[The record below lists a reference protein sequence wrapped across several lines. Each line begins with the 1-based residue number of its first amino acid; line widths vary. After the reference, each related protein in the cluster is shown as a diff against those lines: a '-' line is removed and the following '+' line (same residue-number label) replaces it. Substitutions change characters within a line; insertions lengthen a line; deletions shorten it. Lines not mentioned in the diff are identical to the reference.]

1 VNANPSFWQRWSA
14 LLDVGVDPTPADG
27 REATAP
33 RLSRVVLDAAADP
46 AAVRIHPFSLRFAS
60 PALEAAFKEQYEREN
75 MPHIR
80 IALVVGVFL
89 VAAFGALDASV
100 PTPVRT
106 TLWLIRYGIL
116 CPTGVVAIV
125 LTFVPAVARHIEWL
139 LGVATFLVGAGIAVM
154 GLIAPPPSAYLY
166 AAGLTLV
173 IVFVFAALKLRFV
186 VASAVGWGTIAVF
199 TVGEVALHPVP
210 WLMVI
215 GNSAVLASE
224 GLIGMTAAY
233 FLEKLARRNFAQE
246 KLVKRVREFGSYRLA
261 ALLGKGGMGEVWRA
275 EHRLLA
281 RPAAIKL
288 IRPEKLGGADAEGR
302 HATLRRFEREAQAT
316 ALLRSSH
323 TIQLYDFGV
332 TDDGTLYYVMEL
344 LDGFDLD
351 TLVARFG
358 ALPWARVVH
367 LLGQVCDSLA
377 EAHEQRLIHRDIKPA
392 NIYACRYGRAID
404 FIKVLD
410 FGLVK
415 VHREPV
421 GTTMTDQGE
430 FAGTP
435 TCMAPEQIVPDGV
448 LDARTDI
455 YALGCVAYW
464 LLTGHHVFEAKT
476 AVQMLAHHLEAR
488 PTPPSGRTGGGQ
500 PIPPRLDAIVLACL
514 EKSPANRPQSVE
526 ALARDLASC
535 GGGDAWTAVLARSW
549 WSQHAVAVKEEV
561 LPSEQRVVMPSV
573 VSRPLEGWGR

>member
-1 VNANPSFWQRWSA
+1 MNAQSSFWQRWSS
-14 LLDVGVDPTPADG
+14 LLDVGVDLTPRDG
-27 REATAP
+27 SDVPPP

-46 AAVRIHPFSLRFAS
+46 AAVRTHPFTLRFAS
-60 PALEAAFKEQYEREN
+60 PALETAFKEQYQRESLR
-75 MPHIR
+75 HIR
-80 IALVVGVFL
+80 IAVVVGLFL
-89 VAAFGALDASV
+89 VAGFGALDALIV
-100 PTPVRT
+100 PAPVRT

-116 CPTGVVAIV
+116 CPAILVVFI
-125 LTFVPAVARHIEWL
+125 LTFVPAVARHVEWL
-139 LGVATFLVGAGIAVM
+139 LGVTTFLIGAGVAVM
-154 GLIAPPPSAYLY
+154 TLIALPPGSYIY
-166 AAGLTLV
+166 SAGLTLV
-173 IVFVFAALKLRFV
+173 IMYAFAAIKLRFAI
-186 VASAVGWGTIAVF
+186 ASAVGWGIIAVF
-199 TVGEVALHPVP
+199 VVGELALHRMP
-210 WLMVI
+210 WAMVVGSI
-215 GNSAVLASE
+215 GILGAA

-233 FLEKLARRNFAQE
+233 FLETLARRNFAQE
-246 KLVKRVREFGSYRLA
+246 KLVRRVREFGSYQLV

-358 ALPWARVVH
+358 ALPWARAVH

-377 EAHEQRLIHRDIKPA
+377 EAHERRLIHRDIKPA
-392 NIYACRYGRAID
+392 NIYACRYGRSTD

-415 VHREPV
+415 VHRERLD
-421 GTTMTDQGE
+421 TTMTDQGQ

-464 LLTGHHVFEAKT
+464 LLTGRHVFEAAT

-488 PTPPSGRTGGGQ
+488 PTPPSDRLGQ

-514 EKSPANRPQSVE
+514 EKNPANRPQTVD
-526 ALARDLASC
+526 AFARDLASC
-535 GGGDAWTAVLARSW
+535 GGDDAWTAAVARTW
-549 WSQHAVAVKEEV
+549 WSEHAVAVKEEV

-573 VSRPLEGWGR
+573 DTS